1 MLLRGDT
8 EALTALA
15 VVRRVHRPST
25 LQHLPVRIATG
36 DLLSGRDGF
45 PPRGEGSRAVQRDL
59 GATVLGDVGRLV
71 GFDPPTHLG
80 SECATEL
87 ATTRSGGCC
96 GGYRCSR
103 GRGGRGTRG
112 RPATRSG
119 WVVVVEG
126 PVRRADC
133 GDLAIGGTDSLRA
146 NLVVGTA
153 ELGARVGVDCA
164 VLGDFDREVTVVAFV
179 WPQNDEAVKD
189 RVGRVARVEVRRDPS
204 LRDTREASAERLD
217 RVGRLREVSP
227 QPLTLLCA
235 VPVGTGRSGQA
246 GFTVAAPGARGRTSG
261 LATGRTRAG
270 RGAAGAV
277 TAVTRERE
285 DDERNDETQGQEA
298 EESHQGVERPS
309 AAARVV
315 VIAVVVRH
323 GAVVAGARPT
333 RATATT
339 SRLVDVRDL
348 DVQAGD
354 DIVGILVGDLATRVV
369 AANRD
374 ESDVGILRVVL
385 AALDGQ
391 RGRGISLGVCA
402 ILVPALVLRRRGRG
416 VVGRLDRRR
425 FSVNQ
430 LQQVVLVLLGDQTGG
445 RVVFDADPGLPRV
458 VGVVTP
464 VFGFGGD
471 VLVAQFAAGIR
482 PVVLVVIA
490 HVVALLGL
498 LRRVRFGIHLGLLVE
513 FGQDLV

>member
-8 EALTALA
+8 ETLTALA
-15 VVRRVHRPST
+15 VVRRVHRPGT
-25 LQHLPVRIATG
+25 LEHHPVRIATG

-87 ATTRSGGCC
+87 AATRSGGCS

-126 PVRRADC
+126 PVRCADC

-146 NLVVGTA
+146 NLVVGTG
-153 ELGARVGVDCA
+153 ELGARVGVDGT
-164 VLGDFDREVTVVAFV
+164 VGRNLQSEFTLVTLVRTVD
-179 WPQNDEAVKD
+179 DETVKD
-189 RVGRVARVEVRRDPS
+189 GIRRVAGVQMNGDAG
-204 LRDTREASAERLD
+204 LRDVREASAERLD
-217 RVGRLREVSP
+217 RVGRLREVST
-227 QPLTLLCA
+227 QPLTLGFPGPA
-235 VPVGTGRSGQA
+235 RAGTGTA
-246 GFTVAAPGARGRTSG
+246 GGRAAARARGRASG

-298 EESHQGVERPS
+298 EESHQGVEGPPT
-309 AAARVV
+309 AARVV

-339 SRLVDVRDL
+339 SRLADVLDL

-385 AALDGQ
+385 AALDGR
-391 RGRGISLGVCA
+391 RGRRISLGVCA

-416 VVGRLDRRR
+416 VVGRLDRHD

-430 LQQVVLVLLGDQTGG
+430 LQQVVLLLLGDQAGG

-458 VGVVTP
+458 FGVVTP
-464 VFGFGGD
+464 VLRGGN
-471 VLVAQFAAGIR
+471 VVPPLVAAGIR
-482 PVVLVVIA
+482 PVIVIVIA
-490 HVVALLGL
+490 HVALLGL